1 MGMFSGVWFDSNT
14 RSWNKGSYY
23 LCKFFFFLWAFMGVQ
38 CYLTTDEQKAQIM
51 EMSVDDIVTLRGKIK
66 SVGEVLG
73 YSLDIDSIN

>member
-1 MGMFSGVWFDSNT
+1 MIISLLRFVDQNDEWAFSGI
-14 RSWNKGSYY
+14 
-23 LCKFFFFLWAFMGVQ
+23 Q